1 MATIR
6 KRGSS
11 WQTQVRREGYPS
23 LSKTFASKADAAAWA
38 RDQERSIDRA
48 ELPTTARELKGV
60 TVGDLLRRYKETVTP
75 TKRGAGPEQYRIKT
89 LLSHSFAQV
98 ALNKLSPATIARY
111 RDDRLKLVQSGTV
124 RRELAIVQHC
134 FEVAKKEWGLP
145 ITTNP
150 VQQITVPEAQKPRER
165 RLEDNESN
173 ILASAASASAWYLQ
187 PLISLAIETGMRRGE
202 LLSIRWKD
210 VDLSGPTIRILKTK
224 NGHPRTIPLTPKAVE
239 ILSLLERKD
248 DRVFP
253 VTPNA
258 VRLAWERLRKRAGL
272 EDLRLHDLR
281 HEAVSRFFEY
291 GLTVPEVALISGHRD
306 PRMLSR
312 YTDLRPEKVAE
323 KLARATGV

>member
-11 WQTQVRREGYPS
+11 WQAQVRREGYPP

-48 ELPTTARELKGV
+48 DLPTTVRDLKGV
-60 TVGDLLRRYKETVTP
+60 TVGDLLRRYSETVTP

-89 LLSHSFAQV
+89 LLTHSLAQI
-98 ALNKLSPATIARY
+98 ALNKLSPAAIAQY

-134 FEVAKKEWGLP
+134 FEVAKREWGLP
-145 ITTNP
+145 IPANT
-150 VQQITVPEAQKPRER
+150 VQQIAIPEAQQPRER
-165 RLEDNESN
+165 RLEDDESN
-173 ILASAASASAWYLQ
+173 ILASAALASAWYLR
-187 PLISLAIETGMRRGE
+187 PLIALAIETGMRRGE

-210 VDLSGPTIRILKTK
+210 VDMTAPTIRILKTK

-239 ILSLLERKD
+239 ILSSLERKD
-248 DRVFP
+248 ERVFP

-258 VRLAWERLRKRAGL
+258 VRLGL
-272 EDLRLHDLR
+272 G
-281 HEAVSRFFEY
+281 EAEEEGWLG
-291 GLTVPEVALISGHRD
+291 GLAT
-306 PRMLSR
+306 
-312 YTDLRPEKVAE
+312 
-323 KLARATGV
+323 ARSEA